1 MDSLF
6 DSETSDWIECV
17 RPFFPNDVPL
27 ARKALRG
34 RMGNPTLPD
43 WMFSLLVMVL
53 FDGIAYEETRK
64 QYNNSRYTS
73 GAFAP
78 YRDGKFNKLS
88 AEFLNDSRT
97 MVYKYP
103 DEFPNRNDKY

>member
-1 MDSLF
+1 MDNLF
-6 DSETSDWIECV
+6 DSETTDWIECV

-64 QYNNSRYTS
+64 QYTKARYTS
-73 GAFAP
+73 GVFAP
-78 YRDGKFNKLS
+78 YKDDKFGQAS
-88 AEFLNDSRT
+88 ADFLNDSRT

-103 DEFPNRNDKY
+103 DDFSRRADKF

>member
-17 RPFFPNDVPL
+17 RPFFPNDISL

-97 MVYKYP
+97 MVYKP
-103 DEFPNRNDKY
+103 NEFPNTNDKY

>member
-1 MDSLF
+1 MDNLF
-6 DSETSDWIECV
+6 DNETSDWIECV

-53 FDGIAYEETRK
+53 FDGIAYEETRN
-64 QYNNSRYTS
+64 QYTNARYTS
-73 GAFAP
+73 RAFAP
-78 YRDGKFNKLS
+78 YKDTKLS
-88 AEFLNDSRT
+88 QANADFLNDGHT

-103 DEFPNRNDKY
+103 DEYPQRRDKF